1 MPTSWQPSYRDQCFG
16 HNHKIGRVS
25 FGHHP
30 NIPMITSGAA
40 GLFSGWDNIY
50 HYQMLKH
57 LQLKSLVGLEG
68 AETYVGLFCC
78 F

>member
-1 MPTSWQPSYRDQCFG
+1 
-16 HNHKIGRVS
+16 
-25 FGHHP
+25 
-30 NIPMITSGAA
+30 MITSGAA